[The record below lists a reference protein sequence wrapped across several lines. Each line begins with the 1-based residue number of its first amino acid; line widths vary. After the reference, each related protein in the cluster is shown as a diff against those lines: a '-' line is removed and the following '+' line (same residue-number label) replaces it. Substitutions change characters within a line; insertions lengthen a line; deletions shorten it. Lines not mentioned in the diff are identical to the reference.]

1 MKILLLTF
9 SGLVSACGLSRR
21 DSLVSSPHL
30 GIVGRARGG
39 DPLQSLRILNP
50 YPGIFA
56 YYDGRTGERFAS
68 DQPNWLDDGAFTLG
82 VSTYSIIDGNEAIIY
97 DSHITPDHAGAVM
110 RHVQSQG
117 VTKMSVVISHFHN
130 DHIAGTEVFS
140 KGGATIVGHEITAR
154 TVKRNTQDLAA
165 DSPAIVAVP
174 PTELYTG
181 KKEMKVGN
189 LSVELHNFQVHTPDG
204 TILYIPSKQ
213 LIFAGD
219 TVEDTATFIADARS
233 LPMHQKELQRMATFP
248 ISKILPAHGEP
259 NRIAAGGYNS
269 TFINAT
275 LRYIAAMTEDVPEPA
290 AWNQPLSQVVDA
302 DVKGGDLIYFAQYE
316 EVHQSNADTI
326 RRSRMR
332 GNNI

>member
-1 MKILLLTF
+1 MKILLLSF

-21 DSLVSSPHL
+21 DSLVSFPPL

-117 VTKMSVVISHFHN
+117 VTKISVVISHFHN
-130 DHIAGTEVFS
+130 D
-140 KGGATIVGHEITAR
+140 
-154 TVKRNTQDLAA
+154 LAS

-189 LSVELHNFQVHTPDG
+189 LSVELHNFQIHTPDG

-219 TVEDTATFIADARS
+219 TVEDTATFIADAKS
-233 LPMHQKELQRMATFP
+233 LPMHQMELQRMATFP

-259 NRIAAGGYNS
+259 NRIAIGGYNS

-326 RRSRMR
+326 RRSR
-332 GNNI
+332 GQK